1 MVFADV
7 GCDGTQSVVDVLL
20 TIQWA
25 LGVPISQALDAN
37 GNNCPDACDDPPAGD
52 CCSDNGTA
60 FCDNDAC
67 TLAVC
72 ALDEFCCE
80 SMWDGYCAACASGQ
94 PGYGGQDCSG
104 TWHDC
109 APCWDC
115 PPDWQLGCDGEACV
129 PNEWLGDGNLP
140 EDLPLPRLI
149 DLELRP
155 GHGLDAHALEI
166 RLQASLSN
174 VTVDDTKL
182 WIDRLA
188 DLGRSLELLA
198 LTVFALILCAV
209 IVTVIFTT
217 RMGISIHRNVIE
229 LLHLIGAQDG
239 FIAAQFQRQA
249 MMMGL
254 RGGVIGIVFAVATVY
269 GLLHVFKRLETP
281 LVPDIP
287 AEHWTWV
294 LLTAVPIAMAGIA
307 MLTARLT
314 ALRELAKLP

>member
-1 MVFADV
+1 MAQRVQAVVPLRRDAPGRFLPWIFALMVYLAALSLIGVIVLHMAVERWQRGEVGTLTVQLLPVEGMSEQTRIERLREVLADM
-7 GCDGTQSVVDVLL
+7 DGISRIHVVPHAES
-20 TIQWA
+20 IA
-25 LGVPISQALDAN
+25 LIEQ
-37 GNNCPDACDDPPAGD
+37 
-52 CCSDNGTA
+52 
-60 FCDNDAC
+60 
-67 TLAVC
+67 
-72 ALDEFCCE
+72 
-80 SMWDGYCAACASGQ
+80 
-94 PGYGGQDCSG
+94 
-104 TWHDC
+104 
-109 APCWDC
+109 
-115 PPDWQLGCDGEACV
+115 
-129 PNEWLGDGNLP
+129 WLGDGNLP

-166 RLQASLSN
+166 RLQDSLSN